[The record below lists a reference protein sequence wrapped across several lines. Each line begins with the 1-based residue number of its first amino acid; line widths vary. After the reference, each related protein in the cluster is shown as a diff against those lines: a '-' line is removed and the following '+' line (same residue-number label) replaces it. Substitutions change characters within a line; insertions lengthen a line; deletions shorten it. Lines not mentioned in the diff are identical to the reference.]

1 MEFYNQNKLPPK
13 QPTPSGSPFRT
24 KYKRKIDE
32 KTGAETVVECGKTN
46 VYEKIQAAKD
56 STMIYNIVE
65 RYQNG
70 EIGLLNARQGYYG
83 DVSNTP
89 TNIFEAEE
97 QAQMANN
104 NLNKLPSEL
113 RKILID
119 KGDISEE
126 DIKSYIESLKPKA
139 NEEEITNG

>member
-13 QPTPSGSPFRT
+13 QPTPSGSPWRI
-24 KYKRKIDE
+24 KYKKSIDE
-32 KTGAETVVECGKTN
+32 EGHITMVECGKTN

-83 DVSNTP
+83 DISNAP

-113 RKILID
+113 RKILIE

-139 NEEEITNG
+139 NEEVTNG